1 MDLVDLI
8 LWAWTNLLVVPMTN
22 LLVLFSVFSLGN
34 FGIAIILFTI
44 FMRLVTWPVQISQF
58 KSMRAMQEVQPRIQE
73 IQKKH
78 KDPQR
83 RSEETMKLYREAGV
97 NPLGCIWPMLIQ
109 FPIWIAL
116 YQAIRVTLGSTP
128 ESLFTLTSEHLYPF
142 DILRTAVPLDPH
154 FLWMNLGQ
162 PDTTFIMAVLT
173 GLTTYVQQ
181 KMTTPQTANMDPQQQ
196 QMNQTM
202 TIMMPLIFAYMTLQ
216 FPSGLALYW
225 VATNVIGI
233 ALQYFYMGR
242 RLNWRQLIP
251 LPAPAPTPAAQGG
264 NSASTETAPQADDTR
279 EAAEV
284 GAEGTEA
291 GQRRRRRRGAA
302 TTAITT
308 ATQSKRPARRSMK
321 RLTTL
326 WSTLA
331 SSATKSQSR
340 FSPKDAPDSSALEA
354 SPLACV
360 SPQPVRPF
368 PRARRSRTHHKSS
381 RTCFV

>member
-1 MDLVDLI
+1 
-8 LWAWTNLLVVPMTN
+8 MTN
-22 LLVLFSVFSLGN
+22 LLVLFSVISFGN
-34 FGIAIILFTI
+34 FGIAIILFTV
-44 FMRLVTWPVQISQF
+44 FMRLITWPVQASQF
-58 KSMRAMQEVQPRIQE
+58 KSMRAMQEVSPRIQE
-73 IQKKH
+73 LQKKY

-116 YQAIRVTLGSTP
+116 YQAIRITLGSTP
-128 ESLFTLTSEHLYPF
+128 ESLFTLTSDRLYSF
-142 DILRTAVPLDPH
+142 DVLRNAVPLDPH

-162 PDTTFIMAVLT
+162 PDTTFVMAILT

-251 LPAPAPTPAAQGG
+251 LPAPAPNPAAQESSSG
-264 NSASTETAPQADDTR
+264 TEPNPAPPESR
-279 EAAEV
+279 EPAEV
-284 GAEGTEA
+284 GAEGSDG
-291 GQRRRRRRGAA
+291 GQRRRRRRG
-302 TTAITT
+302 
-308 ATQSKRPARRSMK
+308 RGRR
-321 RLTTL
+321 
-326 WSTLA
+326 
-331 SSATKSQSR
+331 
-340 FSPKDAPDSSALEA
+340 
-354 SPLACV
+354 
-360 SPQPVRPF
+360 
-368 PRARRSRTHHKSS
+368 RR
-381 RTCFV
+381 